1 MINKGAQDLKELVNR
16 LILQRVKTLQSPTFF
31 LSLKEILGYIIKK
44 KRRGMGLRVTK
55 LTKTSEDI
63 FQVILGNIQ
72 QITGLFVRSI

>member
-1 MINKGAQDLKELVNR
+1 
-16 LILQRVKTLQSPTFF
+16 
-31 LSLKEILGYIIKK
+31 
-44 KRRGMGLRVTK
+44 MGLRVTK

>member
-44 KRRGMGLRVTK
+44 KKEGDGFE
-55 LTKTSEDI
+55 SH
-63 FQVILGNIQ
+63 
-72 QITGLFVRSI
+72 